1 MEFFNFLWLICTLSP
16 VGSYRGLSF
25 YVGAKG
31 RYWSKKSNRKL
42 EISIVVK
49 LASQPDSML
58 NEKRNVDTYKNN
70 FVNSYRKNIELN
82 ENFHSTI
89 HKSFQ
94 RKTYFRKYVSF
105 YSVQR
110 NFAYWLETQP
120 INHNKELDAYTISV
134 HSRSGYFRQFH
145 F

>member
-1 MEFFNFLWLICTLSP
+1 MNSMKNFMLQYTN
-16 VGSYRGLSF
+16 V
-25 YVGAKG
+25 
-31 RYWSKKSNRKL
+31 SKEKD
-42 EISIVVK
+42 IS
-49 LASQPDSML
+49 
-58 NEKRNVDTYKNN
+58 E
-70 FVNSYRKNIELN
+70 
-82 ENFHSTI
+82 
-89 HKSFQ
+89 
-94 RKTYFRKYVSF
+94 KYVSF